1 MPKRSVSH
9 SASIPPEYVEQVT
22 EQLNAIHKWGDEVVS
37 AWLEGRDYAFEWI
50 GDDYWV
56 HLEVVTRNR
65 SIEDEGG
72 ETLVTRANS
81 QIYLALVSGKRYRS
95 RHSKLALDA
104 MRDALLRRE
113 VPSIIVRPP
122 YAGYVDADRLNRWY
136 EAAKVWHACSTEE
149 YLARYM
155 NIAYDLV
162 NAFEALAPDAMYADG
177 YYLAWANPRNGIT
190 TGSETIAVWASR
202 KPAIALLSG
211 RRYARWS
218 HSRSLR
224 DTVRIE
230 FERRGIA
237 FREVRSARPGYAMPK
252 DLVQAWEAN
261 PLRPI

>member
-1 MPKRSVSH
+1 MPKRSVAGSE
-9 SASIPPEYVEQVT
+9 SIPPECVERVT
-22 EQLNAIHKWGDEVVS
+22 EQSNAIHRWGDEVVS
-37 AWLEGRDYAFEWI
+37 AWLEGRDDTFEWI

-56 HLEVVTRNR
+56 HLEAVTRNR
-65 SIEDEGG
+65 SIEDG
-72 ETLVTRANS
+72 ETLVTRATS
-81 QIYLALVSGKRYRS
+81 ELYLALVSGKRYRC
-95 RHSKLALDA
+95 RHSRLALDA
-104 MRDALLRRE
+104 IQDALFRRE

-122 YAGYVDADRLNRWY
+122 YAGYVDADRLNQWY
-136 EAAKVWHACSTEE
+136 EAAKVWQACSTEE
-149 YLARYM
+149 YVERYM
-155 NIAYDLV
+155 NIAYGLV

-211 RRYARWS
+211 RRYPRWS

-237 FREVRSARPGYAMPK
+237 FREVTSARPGYTMPK

-261 PLRPI
+261 PLRSI